1 MNTFC
6 SYYNLNQCKS
16 CSLITH
22 SYANQIKHKE
32 HKLTEALR
40 NHTEIEM
47 LPSATSLPTQFRNK
61 AKFTVTGT
69 LEQPII
75 GLLGEDKLDQGR
87 EILNCP
93 LHTPGINKLA
103 QKLIPFIK
111 NSKLTPYSIAE
122 RKGELKGLIIFS
134 SGDNEFYLR
143 FILRSKES
151 LDRIKKNLP
160 QLQNDFPKLKVI
172 TANIQP
178 IPHAILEG
186 PEEIFLTS
194 EEYLNHQMGEIKF
207 KIGPKGFVQTN
218 QGIAT
223 QLYSQA
229 ANWASELEIDTF
241 VELFSGQG
249 AFSFFIQSNVK
260 QAMGIEIDTEAVKVA
275 NLSAQDAGLDHL
287 KFIAQDAAKLQ
298 NELNKL
304 SPDLLLVNP
313 PRRGLGD
320 ALNLVMDSNA
330 KYLIYS
336 SCSIESFE
344 KDLKQLDQRY
354 ELKKIQLFDMF
365 PHTEHFET
373 LALFYRR
380 L

>member
-16 CSLITH
+16 CSLITL
-22 SYANQIKHKE
+22 SYADQIKRKE
-32 HKLTEALR
+32 LKLTEALR
-40 NHTEIEM
+40 DQKGIEI
-47 LPSATSLPTQFRNK
+47 LPAATSMPNQFRNK

-69 LEQPII
+69 LDEPII
-75 GLLGEDKLDQGR
+75 GLLGEDNLDQGR
-87 EILNCP
+87 EILYCP
-93 LHTPGINKLA
+93 LHTIGINELA
-103 QKLIPFIK
+103 QKLLPFIQLT
-111 NSKLTPYSIAE
+111 KLTPYSIAE
-122 RKGELKGLIIFS
+122 RRGELKGLILFS
-134 SGDNEFYLR
+134 SQENEFYLR

-160 QLQNDFPKLKVI
+160 QLKKDFPKLKVV

-186 PEEIFLTS
+186 PEEIFLS
-194 EEYLNHQMGEIKF
+194 HEEYLNHQMGTIEF

-218 QGIAT
+218 QDIAMK
-223 QLYSQA
+223 LYSQA
-229 ANWASELEIDTF
+229 AAWASDLDINTF

-249 AFSFFIQSNVK
+249 AFSFFIQSMVK
-260 QAMGIEIDTEAVKVA
+260 NAIGIEIDPEAVKAA
-275 NLSAQDAGLDHL
+275 NSSAKEAGLDHL
-287 KFIAQDAAKLQ
+287 KFIAQDASKLQ
-298 NELNKL
+298 NELKKL

-313 PRRGLGD
+313 PRRGLGE
-320 ALNLVMDSNA
+320 ALPLIMNSEA
-330 KYLIYS
+330 KFLIYS
-336 SCSIESFE
+336 SCSLESFA
-344 KDLKQLDQRY
+344 KDLKQLNQSY